1 MTEIIKQKMFFHF
14 LLWENSF
21 KTALIL
27 PLANNLCWT
36 DGGEINYKRLHICMT
51 LRRNINER
59 YFMYTFFFTKEMQNR
74 KQNKAEFTVSSFMD
88 LDRIY
93 VHGSFCAAR
102 ILPWSTAYFIHCILM
117 IQNGPWFLLSI
128 SHLFVWPASSK
139 T

>member
-27 PLANNLCWT
+27 PLANHLCWT

-51 LRRNINER
+51 LRRNINKR
-59 YFMYTFFFTKEMQNR
+59 YFMYTFFFFFTKEMQNR
-74 KQNKAEFTVSSFMD
+74 KQNKAEFTVSSF
-88 LDRIY
+88 I
-93 VHGSFCAAR
+93 CAAR